1 MNVIDD
7 LEKLRERLK
16 AMPVPEPRP
25 GFVDRA
31 LATASGARSTH
42 MRGIRATL
50 ARPAVWWAAGA
61 GALMASIAWLVVMG
75 MHGSAPREAAV
86 SLALNESREISLV
99 IDSERVLEGATIRL
113 YVSGG
118 VALEGYEDQHEIEWM
133 ASLNQGANLLSLPVV
148 ARAPG
153 DGEVVAEIEH
163 DGRTRRVSVAMH
175 VSARPTSTSPV
186 RG

>member
-1 MNVIDD
+1 MIDD
-7 LEKLRERLK
+7 LEKLREGLR

-25 GFVDRA
+25 GFVERA
-31 LATASGARSTH
+31 LATASGAPAPH

-50 ARPAVWWAAGA
+50 ARPTVWWAAGL
-61 GALMASIAWLVVMG
+61 GAVMASIAWLVVMG
-75 MHGSAPREAAV
+75 MRSDAPRESAV

-99 IDSERVLEGATIRL
+99 IDSERALEGATIRL

-118 VALEGYEDQHEIEWM
+118 VALAGYEDQREIEWL

-153 DGEVVAEIEH
+153 DGRVVAVIEH

-175 VSARPTSTSPV
+175 VSARPTSTTPV

>member
-1 MNVIDD
+1 VIDD
-7 LEKLRERLK
+7 LEKLRAGLR

-25 GFVDRA
+25 GFVERA
-31 LATASGARSTH
+31 LATASGAPAPH

-50 ARPAVWWAAGA
+50 ARPTVWWAAGL
-61 GALMASIAWLVVMG
+61 GAVMASIAWLVVMG
-75 MHGSAPREAAV
+75 MRSDAPRESAV

-99 IDSERVLEGATIRL
+99 IDSERALEGATIRL

-118 VALEGYEDQHEIEWM
+118 VALAGYEDQREIEWL

-153 DGEVVAEIEH
+153 DGRVVAVIEH

-175 VSARPTSTSPV
+175 VSARPTSTTPV

>member
-1 MNVIDD
+1 MIDD
-7 LEKLRERLK
+7 LEKLRAGLR

-25 GFVDRA
+25 GFVERA
-31 LATASGARSTH
+31 LATASGAPAPH

-50 ARPAVWWAAGA
+50 TRPSVWWAAGV
-61 GALMASIAWLVVMG
+61 GAVLASIAWLAVMG
-75 MHGSAPREAAV
+75 MHSAAPREQAV

-99 IDSERVLEGATIRL
+99 IDSERALEGATIRL

-118 VALEGYEDQHEIEWM
+118 VALAGYEDQHEIEWL

-153 DGEVVAEIEH
+153 DGRVVAEIEH

-175 VSARPTSTSPV
+175 VSARPTSTTPV

>member
-1 MNVIDD
+1 VIDD
-7 LEKLRERLK
+7 LEKLRAGLR

-25 GFVDRA
+25 GFVERA
-31 LATASGARSTH
+31 LATASGAPAPH

-50 ARPAVWWAAGA
+50 ARPTVWWAAGF
-61 GALMASIAWLVVMG
+61 GAVMASIAWLVVMG
-75 MHGSAPREAAV
+75 MHSGAPRESAV

-99 IDSERVLEGATIRL
+99 IHSERALEGATIRL

-118 VALEGYEDQHEIEWM
+118 VALAGYEDQHEIEWL

-153 DGEVVAEIEH
+153 DGRVVAEIEH

-175 VSARPTSTSPV
+175 VSARPTSTTPV

>member
-1 MNVIDD
+1 VIDD
-7 LEKLRERLK
+7 LEKLREGLR

-25 GFVDRA
+25 GFVERA
-31 LATASGARSTH
+31 LATASGAPAPH

-50 ARPAVWWAAGA
+50 ARPTVWWAAGL
-61 GALMASIAWLVVMG
+61 GAVMASIAWLVVMG
-75 MHGSAPREAAV
+75 MRSDAPRESAV

-99 IDSERVLEGATIRL
+99 IDSERALEGATIRL

-118 VALEGYEDQHEIEWM
+118 VALAGYEDQREIEWL

-153 DGEVVAEIEH
+153 DGRVVAVIEH

-175 VSARPTSTSPV
+175 VSARPTSTTPV